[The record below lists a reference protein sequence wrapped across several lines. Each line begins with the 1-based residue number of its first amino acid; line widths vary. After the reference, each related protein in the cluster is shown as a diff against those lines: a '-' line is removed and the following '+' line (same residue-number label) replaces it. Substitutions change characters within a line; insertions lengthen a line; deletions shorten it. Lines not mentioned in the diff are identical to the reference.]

1 MVSTMRAGLSLAML
15 AGFFVVAAAQV
26 AAAVALAFWLS
37 TVIAGALAVKLVWS
51 CFAASTLA
59 VGRGTWRAMRSRP
72 EPPSGLPLTAD
83 RAPLLWATVRELAAE
98 AGTRAPDEI
107 WLIPEVNAC
116 VQEESR
122 LLGLIGRRRRLCLG
136 LPLLHTMT
144 VAQVRAVLA
153 HELGHYSGKHTR
165 LSAPAYRGRLMIA
178 HTLRQIG
185 PYNLSGWIFKGYAQ
199 LYLLAD
205 NAVSRRQEFEADR
218 ASARVAGV
226 EAAASA
232 LHEVRVLD
240 AAWHFFLNEYV
251 QLGWESGFAPDDLF
265 AGFGALV
272 AGRGG
277 ELDELRA
284 STPEEKGSRW
294 DTHPP
299 LNERI
304 AAIRALSRTP
314 VMPDER
320 PAAVLVGDLAEAGRA
335 LQEEVVETGE
345 RTVLPWPMFTAAAL
359 GAELQRDADA
369 IFRTVARTTGR
380 PEVGLADV
388 FDLLSAGRLIEIA
401 QPFFPTATR
410 REVGELFAGPLETVL
425 RLAAVRSG
433 VAGWQHSWSGPAEF
447 TGGDGV
453 VAALEEV
460 AKLAVTPGGVEKAR
474 AELELLGIDVGRA
487 AQAERAPSTFGSA
500 VLAGLANV
508 RVDGTEY
515 DLIVLNTGLVLVSG
529 AGSASEGRERMR
541 RLVGSTPAAK
551 LAEWYRFLSYEEIAA
566 AKVTKEIPLCADL
579 TLHGGATVSIEQKW
593 TGEEIDKGSR
603 DRLARILAEIG

>member
-1 MVSTMRAGLSLAML
+1 MVSTMRAGFSLAML
-15 AGFFVVAAAQV
+15 AGFFLVAAAQV

-72 EPPSGLPLTAD
+72 EPPTGLPLTA
-83 RAPLLWATVRELAAE
+83 REAPLLWATVRELAAE
-98 AGTRAPDEI
+98 AGTLAPDEI
-107 WLIPEVNAC
+107 WLIPEVNAA

-122 LLGLIGRRRRLCLG
+122 FLGLVGGRRRLCLG

-165 LSAPAYRGRLMIA
+165 LSAPAYRGRLVIA

-185 PYNLSGWIFKGYAQ
+185 PYNLSGWIFKGYAR

-218 ASARVAGV
+218 ASARVAGI

-232 LHEVRVLD
+232 LHEIRVLD

-277 ELDELRA
+277 ELDALRA
-284 STPEEKGSRW
+284 SAPEEKGSRW

-304 AAIRALSRTP
+304 AAIRALPRTP

-320 PAAVLVGDLAEAGRA
+320 PAAVLVGDLAGAGRA
-335 LQEEVVETGE
+335 LQEEVVETDE

-359 GAELQRDADA
+359 GAALQRDADA
-369 IFRTVARTTGR
+369 IFRMIARTSGR

-388 FDLLSAGRLIEIA
+388 FDLIAAGRLAEIA

-410 REVGELFAGPLETVL
+410 REVGELFTGPLKTVL

-433 VAGWQHSWSGPAEF
+433 VAGWRHLWSGPAEF
-447 TGGDGV
+447 AGAEGV
-453 VAALEEV
+453 VPALEEV
-460 AKLAVTPGGVEKAR
+460 ARLAVSPGGVGKAR
-474 AELELLGIDVGRA
+474 AELERLGVDAGRA
-487 AQAERAPSTFGSA
+487 TPAERAPSTFGSA

-508 RVDGTEY
+508 RVEGTEY
-515 DLIVLNTGLVLVSG
+515 DLIVLNTGLVLVAG
-529 AGSASEGRERMR
+529 PGSAGEGRQRMR
-541 RLVGSTPAAK
+541 RLVASTPAAK

-566 AKVTKEIPLCADL
+566 AKVTTETPLRADL
-579 TLHGGATVSIEQKW
+579 TLHGGATVSIEQGW

-603 DRLARILAEIG
+603 ERLARVLAEIG

>member
-26 AAAVALAFWLS
+26 AGAVALTVWLS
-37 TVIAGALAVKLVWS
+37 TVIAGAIAVKVVWS
-51 CFAASTLA
+51 CFAAGILA
-59 VGRGTWRAMRSRP
+59 VGRGTWRAVRSRP
-72 EPPSGLPLTAD
+72 APPSGLPLTP
-83 RAPLLWATVRELAAE
+83 RQAPLLWATVRELAAE

-107 WLIPEVNAC
+107 WLIPEVNAS

-122 LLGLIGRRRRLCLG
+122 LLGLIGGRRRLSLG

-153 HELGHYSGKHTR
+153 HELGHYSGRHTR

-185 PYNLSGWIFKGYAQ
+185 QYNPSGWIFKGYAR

-218 ASARVAGV
+218 ASARVAGI

-240 AAWHFFLNEYV
+240 AAWHFFLEQYV
-251 QLGWESGFAPDDLF
+251 ELGWESGFAPDDLF

-272 AGRGG
+272 AGRRG
-277 ELDELRA
+277 ELNALRA

-304 AAIRALSRTP
+304 AAIRALPRTP
-314 VMPDER
+314 VTPDGR
-320 PAAVLVGDLAEAGRA
+320 PAAVLVPDLAEAGRA
-335 LQEEVVETGE
+335 LQGEVVETGE
-345 RTVLPWPMFTAAAL
+345 RTVLPWPEFIVAAL
-359 GAELQRDADA
+359 DADLQRDADA
-369 IFRTVARTTGR
+369 VFRTVARAAGR
-380 PEVGLADV
+380 PVAGLADV
-388 FDLLSAGRLIEIA
+388 FDLIAAGRLLEIA

-410 REVGELFAGPLETVL
+410 REVGELFAGPLGTVL

-433 VAGWQHSWSGPAEF
+433 VAGWRPSWSGPAEF
-447 TGGDGV
+447 TGAEGV
-453 VAALEEV
+453 VAALERI
-460 AKLAVTPGGVEKAR
+460 AANAVSPGGLDKAR
-474 AELELLGIDVGRA
+474 AELELLGVDAGRA
-487 AQAERAPSTFGSA
+487 AQAERRPSTFGSA
-500 VLAGLANV
+500 VVAGLANV
-508 RVDGTEY
+508 KVDGVEH
-515 DLIVLNTGLVLVSG
+515 DLIVLNIGLVLVAG
-529 AGSASEGRERMR
+529 PGSADNGRQRMR
-541 RLVGSTPAAK
+541 GLVESTPPAK
-551 LAEWYRFLSYEEIAA
+551 LAEWYRFLAYEEIAA
-566 AKVTKEIPLCADL
+566 AHVTKEIPLRALL
-579 TLHGGATVSIEQKW
+579 TLHGGATVSIEEKW

-603 DRLARILAEIG
+603 ERLTRILGEIG